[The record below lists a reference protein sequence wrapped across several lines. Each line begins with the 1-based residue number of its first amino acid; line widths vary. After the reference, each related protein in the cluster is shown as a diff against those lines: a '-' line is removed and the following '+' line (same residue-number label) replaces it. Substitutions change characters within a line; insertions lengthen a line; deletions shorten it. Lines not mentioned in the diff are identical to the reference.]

1 MSLEMARLM
10 VIPLLLAAS
19 AFGALPE
26 LTDVHGKALPGPGEA
41 KATVIYFITHDCPIS
56 NQYAPEIGR
65 ICQEYGERGVQC
77 YLAYVDPDLTVEG
90 IDQHRTD
97 YSHQSAAIL
106 DAAHEIVKAVG
117 ATVTPE
123 AVVLDSKGEVAYL
136 GRINNFYAGL
146 GKPRRFVTQHD
157 LRDALDAV
165 LAGKPVENPRTQAVG
180 CYVPTLR

>member
-1 MSLEMARLM
+1 MTRMM
-10 VIPLLLAAS
+10 IILLLFGS
-19 AFGALPE
+19 VVYGALPE
-26 LTDVHGKALPGPGEA
+26 LTDIHGKALPGPDAA

-65 ICQEYGERGVQC
+65 ICKEYGERGVQC
-77 YLAYVDPDLTVEG
+77 YLAYVDPDLSIEG
-90 IDQHRTD
+90 IEQHRKD

-106 DAAHEIVKAVG
+106 DVAHEIVKAVG

-123 AVVLDSKGEVAYL
+123 AAVLDSKGEVAYL
-136 GRINNFYAGL
+136 GRINNFYAAL

-157 LRDALDAV
+157 LRGALDTV
-165 LAGKPVENPRTQAVG
+165 LAGKPVENPRTQAIG